1 MKIRRMTANK
11 VRISEINSGKFY
23 PGSRED
29 MTPSYVVSDFG
40 EKLSRVNVVAT
51 VTDKFISDDRNYAS
65 ITIDD
70 GSGAIQ
76 AKVFGGDVK
85 IVENIDI
92 GRLTVVI
99 GKIKEYNDEIY
110 INAESVR
117 ASDVNYENLRRAEI
131 LDRLILRK
139 DFVNKIR
146 QMSDQMD
153 ESEVL
158 EYVKKIGLD
167 KEQLQAILER
177 KEVDYKPKMLELIES
192 MDDGEGTEIAKIF
205 EISKLPD
212 HIIERTIDELL
223 NAGEIYEPIV
233 GKLKRIKS

>member
-11 VRISEINSGKFY
+11 VGISEIVSGKFY

-29 MTPSYVVSDFG
+29 MKPSYVVSDFG
-40 EKLSRVNVVAT
+40 EKLSRVNVIAT
-51 VTDKFISDDRNYAS
+51 VTDKFISDNRNYAS
-65 ITIDD
+65 ITVDD

-76 AKVFGGDVK
+76 VKAFGDDVK
-85 IVENIDI
+85 IIESVGI
-92 GRLTVVI
+92 GQLVVVI
-99 GKIKEYNDEIY
+99 GKVKEYNDEIY
-110 INAESVR
+110 INAENIR
-117 ASDVNYENLRRAEI
+117 AVDVNYENLRKAEI

-146 QMSDQMD
+146 QMADQMD
-153 ESEVL
+153 EAELL
-158 EYVKKIGLD
+158 EYVKNIGLD

-192 MDDGEGTEIAKIF
+192 MDDGEGTEIGKIF
-205 EISKLPD
+205 EISKLPE

-233 GKLKRIKS
+233 GKLKRIKG